1 MPLKGRIG
9 ACLLTA
15 IRMATLLL
23 RLGAEL
29 TKEFRVTTHE
39 QIDRVILA
47 LPRAVRLR
55 RRALM
60 LGNLCLLAGIY
71 LLLYVGGLYA
81 TEEYNRLAA
90 RGDSDLPPLLAPAV
104 AVAAPA
110 PSIQGSAPNLIPE
123 ETEPAAFQPPVL
135 RDTGQAVGSVP
146 VEPVIASSTIS
157 RIVIPSIKVDSK
169 VIEVGWT
176 VQEQNGQQVAVWDVA
191 KYAVGHHRGSANPG
205 AGGNVVLA
213 GHVGGYGRVF
223 RDLYYVRPGD
233 QIMLYSAGQQ
243 FLYVVEERLLVTEE
257 GVSAEQRAENARYIG
272 EYPYEVV
279 TLVTCWP
286 ASGPDKFT
294 QRVIVRAKPYATE
307 QNLSRSDDAGAW
319 MVR

>member
-1 MPLKGRIG
+1 
-9 ACLLTA
+9 
-15 IRMATLLL
+15 
-23 RLGAEL
+23 
-29 TKEFRVTTHE
+29 
-39 QIDRVILA
+39 
-47 LPRAVRLR
+47 
-55 RRALM
+55 M
-60 LGNLCLLAGIY
+60 LGNLCLLAGLY

-90 RGDSDLPPLLAPAV
+90 RGDSNLPLLD
-104 AVAAPA
+104 VAAPSAAA
-110 PSIQGSAPNLIPE
+110 PITAPIVAAAAVPPIGPLPAE
-123 ETEPAAFQPPVL
+123 GPALVRPAAAA
-135 RDTGQAVGSVP
+135 AVPQGELAINGG
-146 VEPVIASSTIS
+146 EPVGEVPAAAPVPSTISREVPAAAPVPSTIS

-205 AGGNVVLA
+205 AGGNIVLA

-233 QIMLYSAGQQ
+233 QLTLYSAGQQ
-243 FLYVVEERLLVTEE
+243 FVYEVKERLLVTEE

-272 EYPYEVV
+272 SYDEELV

-294 QRVIVRAKPYATE
+294 QRVIVRARPL
-307 QNLSRSDDAGAW
+307 QAGPEPLGPGSNG
-319 MVR
+319 

>member
-1 MPLKGRIG
+1 
-9 ACLLTA
+9 
-15 IRMATLLL
+15 
-23 RLGAEL
+23 
-29 TKEFRVTTHE
+29 
-39 QIDRVILA
+39 
-47 LPRAVRLR
+47 
-55 RRALM
+55 M

-90 RGDSDLPPLLAPAV
+90 RGDSDLPQLVAPE
-104 AVAAPA
+104 VAAAPPPLSIQEPA
-110 PSIQGSAPNLIPE
+110 PSLMPQEVEPE
-123 ETEPAAFQPPVL
+123 PFQPPV
-135 RDTGQAVGSVP
+135 RRETGQAVGSVP
-146 VEPVIASSTIS
+146 AEPAIAPSTIS

-176 VQEQNGQQVAVWDVA
+176 VQEQDGQQVAVWDVA

-205 AGGNVVLA
+205 TGGNVVLA

-233 QIMLYSAGQQ
+233 QITLYSAGQQ

-272 EYPYEVV
+272 AYPYEVV

-294 QRVIVRAKPYATE
+294 QRVIVRARPFATE
-307 QNLSRSDDAGAW
+307 QNLSRTDGAGAW
-319 MVR
+319 DVR

>member
-1 MPLKGRIG
+1 M
-9 ACLLTA
+9 ASFLLA
-15 IRMATLLL
+15 AAGLATLLRGVSVNL
-23 RLGAEL
+23 RG
-29 TKEFRVTTHE
+29 EFRVTTHK
-39 QIDRVILA
+39 QLDQVILP
-47 LPRAVRLR
+47 LPRAVRSR
-55 RRALM
+55 RSALM

-90 RGDSDLPPLLAPAV
+90 RGDSDLPPLMAPAT
-104 AVAAPA
+104 AATPPALSIQEPA
-110 PSIQGSAPNLIPE
+110 PSLMPQEA
-123 ETEPAAFQPPVL
+123 EPAPFQPPVL
-135 RDTGQAVGSVP
+135 RETGQAVGSVP
-146 VEPVIASSTIS
+146 AEPAIAPSTIS

-169 VIEVGWT
+169 VIEVGWS
-176 VQEQNGQQVAVWDVA
+176 VQEQDGQPMAVWDVA
-191 KYAVGHHRGSANPG
+191 RYAVGHHRGSANPG

-223 RDLYYVRPGD
+223 RDLYYVQPGD
-233 QIMLYSAGQQ
+233 QITLYSAGQQ

-272 EYPYEVV
+272 AYPYEVV

-294 QRVIVRAKPYATE
+294 QRVIVRARPYEAE
-307 QNLSRSDDAGAW
+307 QNLSRTDGAGAW
-319 MVR
+319 VVR

>member
-1 MPLKGRIG
+1 
-9 ACLLTA
+9 
-15 IRMATLLL
+15 
-23 RLGAEL
+23 
-29 TKEFRVTTHE
+29 
-39 QIDRVILA
+39 
-47 LPRAVRLR
+47 
-55 RRALM
+55 M

>member
-1 MPLKGRIG
+1 
-9 ACLLTA
+9 
-15 IRMATLLL
+15 
-23 RLGAEL
+23 
-29 TKEFRVTTHE
+29 VTTHE
-39 QIDRVILA
+39 LDQIIL
-47 LPRAVRLR
+47 LPSRAVRSR

-81 TEEYNRLAA
+81 TEGYNRLAA
-90 RGDSDLPPLLAPAV
+90 RGDTDLPPLVVSAGDVAP
-104 AVAAPA
+104 P
-110 PSIQGSAPNLIPE
+110 APNLQAPPPKLTPE
-123 ETEPAAFQPPVL
+123 EAEPAPFQPPVL

-146 VEPVIASSTIS
+146 AEPVIAPSTIS

-169 VIEVGWT
+169 VMEVGWS
-176 VQEQNGQQVAVWDVA
+176 VQEQDGQQVAVWDVA

-205 AGGNVVLA
+205 TGGNVVLA

-233 QIMLYSAGQQ
+233 QITLYSAGQQ

-272 EYPYEVV
+272 AYPYEVV
-279 TLVTCWP
+279 TLITCWP
-286 ASGPDKFT
+286 ASGPDKFS
-294 QRVIVRAKPYATE
+294 QRVIVRAKPYETE
-307 QNLSRSDDAGAW
+307 QSLSRSDETG
-319 MVR
+319 MQTVR

>member
-1 MPLKGRIG
+1 M
-9 ACLLTA
+9 
-15 IRMATLLL
+15 
-23 RLGAEL
+23 
-29 TKEFRVTTHE
+29 TTHE
-39 QIDRVILA
+39 QLDQVILP
-47 LPRAVRLR
+47 LPRAVRSR
-55 RRALM
+55 RSALM

-90 RGDSDLPPLLAPAV
+90 RGDNDLPPLATSAAAAPPV
-104 AVAAPA
+104 PSIQEPA
-110 PSIQGSAPNLIPE
+110 PSLMAQEA
-123 ETEPAAFQPPVL
+123 EPAPFQPPVL
-135 RDTGQAVGSVP
+135 RETGQAVGSVP
-146 VEPVIASSTIS
+146 AEPVIAPSTIA

-176 VQEQNGQQVAVWDVA
+176 VQEQDGQQVAVWDVT

-233 QIMLYSAGQQ
+233 QITLYSAGQQ

-257 GVSAEQRAENARYIG
+257 GVSAEQRAENARYIDA
-272 EYPYEVV
+272 YPYEVV

-286 ASGPDKFT
+286 ASGPDKFS
-294 QRVIVRAKPYATE
+294 QRVIVRARPYATE
-307 QNLSRSDDAGAW
+307 QNLSRTDGDGAW
-319 MVR
+319 VVR

>member
-1 MPLKGRIG
+1 M
-9 ACLLTA
+9 
-15 IRMATLLL
+15 
-23 RLGAEL
+23 
-29 TKEFRVTTHE
+29 TTHE
-39 QIDRVILA
+39 QFDQVILP
-47 LPRAVRLR
+47 LPRAVRSR
-55 RRALM
+55 RSALM

-90 RGDSDLPPLLAPAV
+90 RGDSDLPPLAAPAV
-104 AVAAPA
+104 AAPPA
-110 PSIQGSAPNLIPE
+110 PSIQEPVPSLMPQEA
-123 ETEPAAFQPPVL
+123 EPAPFQLPVL
-135 RDTGQAVGSVP
+135 RETGQAVGSVP
-146 VEPVIASSTIS
+146 VEPAIAPSTIS

-169 VIEVGWT
+169 VLEVGWT
-176 VQEQNGQQVAVWDVA
+176 VQEQDGQQMAVWDVA

-233 QIMLYSAGQQ
+233 QITLYSAGQQ

-257 GVSAEQRAENARYIG
+257 GMSAEQRAENARYIG
-272 EYPYEVV
+272 AYSYEGV

-294 QRVIVRAKPYATE
+294 QRVIVRARPYATE
-307 QNLSRSDDAGAW
+307 QKLSRTDGAGAW
-319 MVR
+319 VVR